1 MKKFRGKRRYFRQ
14 LWKQVNAFYLQPDNE
29 SWFDF
34 WHFHLDFCGI
44 GENSVKLRR
53 EHIKAH
59 IALYKS
65 LLKRLE
71 RIEKPSQSWIC
82 LHEEDAGLDAVYIHT
97 SNPNRDNFP
106 HKFDT
111 IDWKCK
117 IPAAFN
123 DLIDPDLFHVGYN
136 TSDDGGIYFI
146 QSKEQDIKLF

>member
-14 LWKQVNAFYLQPDNE
+14 LWEQVNAFYLQPDNE

-34 WHFHLDFCGI
+34 WHFHLDFYGF
-44 GENSVKLRR
+44 GEHSVKLRR

-59 IALYKS
+59 IALYKN

-71 RIEKPSQSWIC
+71 QIEKPSQSWIC

-97 SNPNRDNFP
+97 SNPNHDNFP
-106 HKFDT
+106 HKFDAV
-111 IDWKCK
+111 DWNCK

-123 DLIDPDLFHVGYN
+123 DLIDPDLFHVGYKK
-136 TSDDGGIYFI
+136 SDDGGIYFI
-146 QSKEQDIKLF
+146 QSKEQNIKLF